1 MKKISRA
8 LGGKPAAQGLYELAK
23 TNGAPVSLKELGMT
37 SDDVDKAAQIASQ
50 NPYWNPR
57 PISADSATALRNLLQ
72 NAWEGASPVAS

>member
-1 MKKISRA
+1 
-8 LGGKPAAQGLYELAK
+8 
-23 TNGAPVSLKELGMT
+23 LKELGMT
-37 SDDVDKAAQIASQ
+37 SDDLDKAAQIASQ